1 MSISKKLG
9 LISKD
14 HPDAKTLAHFQNLV
28 DGLWMYSEDRQPY
41 EVFIWDVIRHG
52 ELVVDPPNIFSHRKI
67 VEKLYG
73 KMTPIGKINLLQEKH
88 RSFFEFDGEK
98 LANKK
103 PLKFYRDQYRVWNQF
118 VGRIYTDN
126 GALNQD
132 EITKM
137 RTLAKQLWMLES
149 NSVRIFEF
157 DAPIIQQYLFGRTDS
172 GNWLG
177 IHTTSVET

>member
-1 MSISKKLG
+1 MSIRDKLSP
-9 LISKD
+9 ISVN
-14 HPDAKTLAHFQNLV
+14 HPDAATLTQFSSLV
-28 DGLWMYSEDRQPY
+28 EGLWMYSEDKQPY
-41 EVFIWDVIRHG
+41 DVFIWDVATHG
-52 ELVVDPPNIFSHRKI
+52 ELLVDPPYSFSYRKI
-67 VEKLYG
+67 VEKIYG
-73 KMTPIGKINLLQEKH
+73 KMTPIGKTNLLQEKH

-137 RTLAKQLWMLES
+137 RALAKQLWMLES
-149 NSVRIFEF
+149 NTVRIFEF
-157 DAPIIQQYLFGRTDS
+157 GLPIIQQYLFGRTEN

-177 IHTTSVET
+177 IHTVSVET